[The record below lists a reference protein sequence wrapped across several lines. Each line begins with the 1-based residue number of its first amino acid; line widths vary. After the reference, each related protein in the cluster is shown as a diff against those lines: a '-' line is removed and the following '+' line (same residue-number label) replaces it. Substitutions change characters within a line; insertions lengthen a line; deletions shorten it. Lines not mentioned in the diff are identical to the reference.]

1 MKLFITI
8 FLLIYSYSNIYAAQ
22 TYGNA
27 DSYNVTIKK
36 IEMCETATIA
46 SETSFST
53 SGCVTLG
60 ETDLT
65 VDIASVSVGAS
76 LGKYASTTAMIQGR
90 TYRYMVPTLSRTFT
104 ITGGGTFTKISDSS
118 SATCNTDEDASIASN
133 SNYLTIKA
141 GKVGGT
147 ATASDDF
154 LNSATTSGVQ
164 CLNQDCS
171 DTSTGNT
178 FSHDL
183 PNDTSLYGSS
193 IEVPADDTG
202 YFTMIYAL
210 TTPFTVGD
218 TVPVVAM
225 QFGTASALTINPLRD
240 DEGNDTC
247 TIGSYYP
254 KFRVTV
260 TNP

>member
-8 FLLIYSYSNIYAAQ
+8 FLLIFSYSNIYAAQ

-36 IEMCETATIA
+36 IEMCETATIV
-46 SETSFST
+46 SETSYSA

-60 ETDLT
+60 EATLT

-76 LGKYASTTAMIQGR
+76 LGSYATSTAMIQGR
-90 TYRYMVPTLSRTFT
+90 TYRYLVPTLSRTFT
-104 ITGGGTFTKISDSS
+104 VTGGGSFTKISNGT

-133 SNYLTIKA
+133 ANYLTKRA

-147 ATASDDF
+147 ATAAIDF
-154 LNSATTSGVQ
+154 LNSATSSGIQ

-171 DTSTGNT
+171 DTSTGQT
-178 FSHDL
+178 FAHNL
-183 PNDTSLYGSS
+183 PDDTTLYGSS
-193 IEVPADDTG
+193 IEVPADNTAN
-202 YFTMIYAL
+202 FTMIYAL
-210 TTPFTVGD
+210 TAPFTVGD
-218 TVPVVAM
+218 TVPVITM

-240 DEGNDTC
+240 DDGNDTC

-260 TNP
+260 ANP